1 MFRTAVVL
9 AFLVPYAV
17 LACPLALLLS
27 KLTASARPLYQ
38 LTEWGFRVAFGLAGI
53 RITTENR
60 ERLGDVRN
68 TLIVS
73 NHTSHLDAPA
83 LFLALRVPFVA
94 LAKREVFSIP
104 LFSTVLLRAGFIPIQ
119 RGDRTEAAGAVARMT
134 AALRQ
139 GASVLVFPEGTRS
152 ATGALGPFKKGG
164 FLAAVGA
171 GSRIVPVA
179 VHGTLS
185 LMPRHG
191 YALRPGHVRVSVLD
205 PVDAGGYSESDRDLV
220 VAEVRSRIDR
230 ALTESEGGPAGERSV
245 A

>member
-1 MFRTAVVL
+1 MLRTAVVL

-17 LACPLALLLS
+17 IACPLALVLS

-38 LTEWGFRVAFGLAGI
+38 LTEWGFRVAFRLAGI

-60 ERLGDVRN
+60 ERLGDARN

-83 LFLALRVPFVA
+83 LFLALGIPFVA

-104 LFSTVLLRAGFIPIQ
+104 FFSTVLIRAGFIPIQ
-119 RGDRTEAAGAVARMT
+119 RGDRTEAAGAVARM
-134 AALRQ
+134 ARALRE

-164 FLAAVGA
+164 FLAAVEA
-171 GSRIVPVA
+171 GSRVVPVA
-179 VHGTLS
+179 IHGTLS

-191 YALRPGHVRVSVLD
+191 YGLRPGHVRVSILD
-205 PVDAGGYSESDRDLV
+205 PLDGGGYSETDRDHV
-220 VAEVRSRIDR
+220 IAEVRSRIDR
-230 ALTESEGGPAGERSV
+230 ALRGSGADPGGERSV